1 MTVFTAYLWTVGQ
14 TVEKKSPFSNEKRNT
29 CARGLFHT
37 FPVFKCY
44 QDSVHMTS
52 HADYSESESTY
63 SIHYFRFQEHVER
76 FLLLTFVLRHPG
88 WGTLLQE
95 AIGDVPLDWVGFS
108 RLE

>member
-1 MTVFTAYLWTVGQ
+1 MTVFTEYLWTVGK
-14 TVEKKSPFSNEKRNT
+14 TEEKNLCFETGYVCTGPFPY
-29 CARGLFHT
+29 T

-76 FLLLTFVLRHPG
+76 FLLLTFVLRYIF
-88 WGTLLQE
+88 T
-95 AIGDVPLDWVGFS
+95 FS
-108 RLE
+108 SAK

>member
-1 MTVFTAYLWTVGQ
+1 
-14 TVEKKSPFSNEKRNT
+14 
-29 CARGLFHT
+29 
-37 FPVFKCY
+37 
-44 QDSVHMTS
+44 MTS

-95 AIGDVPLDWVGFS
+95 AIGDVPLDCMGRIFTTGVTIMGSHFQ
-108 RLE
+108 